1 MDCMGFTV
9 EQFAEVDVIRLPR
22 RVMMADAPSIRT
34 DIRKMVERGRKNI
47 VLDLSDVAFIDSSGL
62 SVLISARDATQ
73 AAGGDVLLLNPTSIV
88 RSLIELTRLQEVFEI
103 FGSEE
108 HAVQR
113 LASTNG
119 ATAVY

>member
-1 MDCMGFTV
+1 MAFIVD
-9 EQFAEVDVIRLPR
+9 QFSEVDVVRLPR

-73 AAGGDVLLLNPTSIV
+73 AVGGDVLLLNPTSIV

-113 LASTNG
+113 LASTNI
-119 ATAVY
+119 ATAAY